1 MAKQE
6 FKTESKRILDL
17 MINSIYTHKEI
28 FLREIISNASDA
40 IDKLCYKALTDD
52 SVGMDRSD
60 FKIWIGVDKDA
71 RTVTV
76 SDNGI
81 GMNREELEENLGT
94 IAKSGSLKFK
104 SELSE
109 EEKADKDIDI
119 IGQFGVGFYSAFM
132 VADKV
137 RVTSKAYGS
146 DEAFVWESEGVDGY
160 TISEGV
166 KDSVGTEIV
175 MHIKENTDDENYDEF
190 TEPYRI
196 RSIIKKYSDYVRYP
210 IVMNE
215 EKTKKS
221 ETEGGEDEK
230 YVEEVTVNSMVP
242 IWQKNKS
249 EVSDEDCAAFYKET
263 FYDYNDPL
271 NVIRVNAEGALNYK
285 AMLFIPSK
293 APSTYYTK
301 EYQKGLS
308 LYTSSVMIME
318 RCEELLP
325 EHFRF
330 VKGVVDSDNLSL
342 NISRELLQHDRQLKQ
357 IANNIERKI
366 KSELKKMMDRD
377 REKYE
382 QFYKEFGLQLK
393 YGIVSDYGMHKSLL
407 EDLIMFHSS
416 SAEKLISLDEYVSS
430 MPEEQKYIYF
440 ARGESISKID
450 NLPQTEQIKEKGFG
464 ILYMTDDVDEFVV
477 NMLGKYK
484 EKEFKN
490 INDDDLGLETEEE
503 KKETEKAEEENKELL
518 DFVKEALEGAVESVK
533 VSHKLKSHPVCLS
546 AEGEVTLEMEKY
558 FATIPGSE
566 GEKIKA
572 RRVLEI
578 NPAHHAFEA
587 LKEAFESDKEKAKK
601 LSKILYTEA
610 LMIAD
615 MPVENAVEFAQLVAE
630 LM

>member
-1 MAKQE
+1 MAKKK

-40 IDKLCYKALTDD
+40 IDKLCYKALTDE

-60 FKIWIGVDKDA
+60 FKIWVDVDKDA

-81 GMNREELEENLGT
+81 GMSREELEENLGT

-109 EEKADKDIDI
+109 EERADKDIDI

-146 DEAFVWESEGVDGY
+146 DEAYVWESEGVEGY
-160 TISEGV
+160 TVSEGV

-175 MHIKENTDDENYDEF
+175 MHIKENTDEENYDEF

-215 EKTKKS
+215 ERTKKS

-230 YVEEVTVNSMVP
+230 YFEEVTVNSMVP

-263 FYDYNDPL
+263 FYDYNEPL
-271 NVIRVNAEGALNYK
+271 KVIRVNAEGALNYK

-308 LYTSSVMIME
+308 LYTSSVMITE

-330 VKGVVDSDNLSL
+330 VRGVVDSDNLSL

-366 KSELKKMMDRD
+366 KSELKKMMTDERD
-377 REKYE
+377 KYE

-407 EDLIMFHSS
+407 EDLIIFHSS
-416 SAEKLISLDEYVSS
+416 QADKPVSLEEYVSA

-440 ARGESISKID
+440 ARGESVAKID
-450 NLPQTEQIKEKGFG
+450 NLPQTEQIKEKGYS

-490 INDDDLGLETEEE
+490 INDDDLGIETEEE
-503 KKETEKAEEENKELL
+503 KKETEKTEEDNKELL
-518 DFVKEALEGAVESVK
+518 DFVKEALDGAVESVK

-578 NPAHHAFEA
+578 NPAHHAFDA
-587 LKEAFESDKEKAKK
+587 LKGAFENDREKAKK
-601 LSKILYTEA
+601 LSRILYTEA

-615 MPVENAVEFAQLVAE
+615 MPVENAAEFAQLVAE